1 MPEVKRPNGGS
12 ASPMGATVRIDS
24 TQAGS
29 EKRGSESTAGILLC
43 GGQSR
48 RMGQPKE
55 WLDFG
60 GVTLWEHMLRQL
72 LGAVQQVVV
81 VAAPEQALPP
91 LPPTWQS
98 WVRVVRDPLPYPGP
112 LVGLLT
118 GWLALP
124 ATVEEVLALAVDLP
138 GVRPPLLR
146 QLLHWL
152 HEEPTVDAVI
162 PQRTDHWQPLL
173 AAYRRSAL
181 PQVQTLVDHG
191 HRRMQDL
198 VQTLRVRPVT
208 PEMLRSIDPT
218 VRCLDNLNTPA
229 DYAGALARFL
239 SEAPHEATPGRCR
252 QPPPSSYTV
261 P

>member
-1 MPEVKRPNGGS
+1 MGTDRNPEWDRNPG
-12 ASPMGATVRIDS
+12 R
-24 TQAGS
+24 
-29 EKRGSESTAGILLC
+29 EESTAGILLC

-60 GVTLWEHMLRQL
+60 GVSLWEHMLRQL

-81 VAAPEQALPP
+81 VAAPDRALPP
-91 LPPTWQS
+91 LPPAWQS
-98 WVRVVRDPLPYPGP
+98 SVRIVRDSLPFPGP

-124 ATVEEVLALAVDLP
+124 PTVEEVLALAVDLP

-162 PQRTDHWQPLL
+162 PRQTDHWQPLL

-181 PQVQTLVDHG
+181 PRLQTLVDHG

-208 PEMLRSIDPT
+208 SEMLRSIDPT
-218 VRCLDNLNTPA
+218 ARCLDNLNTPA
-229 DYAGALARFL
+229 DYAHALAHFI
-239 SEAPHEATPGRCR
+239 SEAPDEAVPDLCR
-252 QPPPSSYTV
+252 QPSPTSYTV